1 MTCPRVSACKWL
13 WGSGIFFLVL
23 SLVACTIPVTTLPP
37 TITPLPPPTVTPEVG
52 IFHSTPQFQ
61 VFILNPVHTCI
72 AADDFYSGDVCHGT
86 DCGDCNCT
94 WEEFDP
100 PAPLS
105 GIKPSQINDPQYAGF
120 EYRECFDITL
130 TDVEVQSVIDDMN
143 LSRDLIYAWTD
154 GALDLQMEYTV
165 LPHDHTGFV
174 APDFVFGPFEVD
186 DELLN
191 SYVTTNTDLV
201 YVVTGV
207 RDHQKDVDLA
217 YWCGS
222 SYGELS
228 IHGASYS
235 YIQLNAAACNPVHLE
250 GRQIYEPLIHE
261 VYHNV
266 DWALYNLSGSPDLYQ
281 FASPDWGNW
290 KQNDW
295 PACKAGASD
304 PLQWFPSIDFCE
316 WDPDW
321 LDCNNV
327 ASAGRCIHA
336 GDGGGISWYEHV
348 MSVHYPRTVE
358 FIGNFCRD
366 GKQDFG
372 ETGVDTGG
380 PCL

>member
-1 MTCPRVSACKWL
+1 MKYPFAFVSRFL
-13 WGSGIFFLVL
+13 WGMGSFLLEL
-23 SLVACTIPVTTLPP
+23 SLASCTIPVVTPLSTESSLPP
-37 TITPLPPPTVTPEVG
+37 TATPDSGFV
-52 IFHSTPQFQ
+52 HSTPRFQ

-72 AADDFYSGDVCHGT
+72 AADDFYSGDVCYGI

-105 GIKPSQINDPQYAGF
+105 GIKPDQINDPQYAGF
-120 EYRECFDITL
+120 AYRECFDITL
-130 TDVEVQSVIDDMN
+130 TDQEIQSIMDDMN
-143 LSRDLIYAWTD
+143 LSRDLIYEWTG
-154 GALDLQMEYTV
+154 GALDMQMEYTV
-165 LPHDHTGFV
+165 LPHEHTGFV
-174 APDFVFGPFEVD
+174 APDYVFGPFEVD

-191 SYVTTNTDLV
+191 SYVTTETDLV

-207 RDHQKDVDLA
+207 RDRQKGVNLA

-228 IHGASYS
+228 VRGASYS
-235 YIQLNAAACNPVHLE
+235 YVQYNENACNRVGLD
-250 GRQIYEPLIHE
+250 GREVYEPLIHE

-266 DWALYNLSGSPDLYQ
+266 DWALYNLSGAPDLYQ
-281 FASPDWGNW
+281 FAGPDWGNW
-290 KQNDW
+290 KHNDW
-295 PACKAGASD
+295 PACDTGASD

-321 LDCNNV
+321 MDCNNV

-336 GDGGGISWYEHV
+336 GDAGGISWYEHV
-348 MSVHYPRTVE
+348 MSVHYPRTIE